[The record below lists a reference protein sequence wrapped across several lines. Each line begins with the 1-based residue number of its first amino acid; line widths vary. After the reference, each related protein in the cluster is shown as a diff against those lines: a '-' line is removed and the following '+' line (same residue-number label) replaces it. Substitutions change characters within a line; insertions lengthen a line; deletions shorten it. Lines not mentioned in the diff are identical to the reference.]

1 MKLHRIQG
9 LLLKYFYISKNRW
22 DRIFDIIYWPLVDL
36 LVWGFMTAYIAVI
49 SEFNLL
55 SAILGGIIIWMFVW
69 RTAQDISVF
78 TLEDF
83 WTKNLFNLFSSPI
96 TNNEFIMSLLIF
108 ALTRSFVTFTF
119 MALMAALIYSFNL
132 FGIGIF
138 YIALFA
144 SALLI
149 LGWALGAFINGFIF
163 RFGERIQVL
172 AWSVVWG
179 IQPFSCVF
187 YPLSA
192 LPSWAQKIA
201 YFNPITH
208 VFENLRAVVSGNAI
222 SWYGVAYSFI
232 GGLILL
238 FLTLLFLGSS
248 IERSRKTG
256 LLVRGGD

>member
-1 MKLHRIQG
+1 MKLNRISG

-36 LVWGFMTAYIAVI
+36 LVWGFMTAYISRI

-83 WTKNLFNLFSSPI
+83 WTRNLFNLFSSPI
-96 TNNEFIMSLLIF
+96 TTNEFIVSVLTF
-108 ALTRSFVTFTF
+108 ALARSIVTFVF
-119 MALMAALIYSFNL
+119 MGLMAALIYSFNL
-132 FGIGIF
+132 FGIGVF
-138 YIALFA
+138 YVALFA
-144 SALLI
+144 LALLI
-149 LGWALGAFINGFIF
+149 LGWAIGTFITGFIF

-192 LPSWAQKIA
+192 LPPWAQKIA

-208 VFENLRAVVSGNAI
+208 VFENLRAVIFGNAVN
-222 SWYGVAYSFI
+222 WYGVVYSFV
-232 GGLILL
+232 GGIVLL
-238 FLTLLFLGSS
+238 SLTLMFLRHS
-248 IERSRKTG
+248 IEKAKKTG